1 MRKHSTNSQPNRPA
15 RSAAVPV
22 QTRSGLLSQGTACV
36 FLLGTTLTLSA
47 CVSNSADQPTGSPG
61 LSNNGA
67 GPYIGGSAG
76 SSIGGGPLGAGT
88 EDNRAGAK

>member
-1 MRKHSTNSQPNRPA
+1 M
-15 RSAAVPV
+15 
-22 QTRSGLLSQGTACV
+22 
-36 FLLGTTLTLSA
+36 LSA

-88 EDNRAGAK
+88 EDDRAGAK

>member
-1 MRKHSTNSQPNRPA
+1 MPRYRDVSHNAHA
-15 RSAAVPV
+15 RWQKFFGSFF
-22 QTRSGLLSQGTACV
+22 QERTAC
-36 FLLGTTLTLSA
+36 LLVLSTTLALSA
-47 CVSNSADQPTGSPG
+47 CVSNSADQPTGSPR

>member
-1 MRKHSTNSQPNRPA
+1 MSHVPRPSEQKFFGSFQKRTA
-15 RSAAVPV
+15 RLL
-22 QTRSGLLSQGTACV
+22 LLSSAIA
-36 FLLGTTLTLSA
+36 LSA
-47 CVSNSADQPTGSPG
+47 CVSNSADQPTGAPG

-88 EDNRAGAK
+88 EDNRAGAR

>member
-1 MRKHSTNSQPNRPA
+1 MRKHSTNPQPNRPA
-15 RSAAVPV
+15 RSAAPV
-22 QTRSGLLSQGTACV
+22 QTRFGLLSQSTACV
-36 FLLGTTLTLSA
+36 LLLGTALMLSA
-47 CVSNSADQPTGSPG
+47 CVSNSADQATGSPG
-61 LSNNGA
+61 LSGSGA